1 MFLFVLVVAVIGL
14 EGPAAD
20 GVMGQ
25 NVIGQHQRMAADR
38 VAEVEA
44 DAVPLHLAAGEIQV
58 GFAVLD
64 GIFQHRVIAGQLHFQ
79 RRIAKLGIVRQQVLQ
94 DLDHGL
100 VVKDALVAAL
110 RGQPEPGPQD
120 QVIAMAVFTH
130 PGPAGLGDDAV
141 EFLGAFAAVDLNCGM
156 GADQGV
162 EIQVLAGGQRLD
174 LIFEKLVQVV
184 AAVETKKNQRV
195 CAKGSGQAAKT
206 LGLLERG
213 IHWLAPDIT
222 KQIKITKNMPGAKD
236 YAKPPCAFHPLVAF
250 MAMLAGFGW
259 CDPPQAE
266 SPPMRSP
273 FERLIQ
279 VVEPRAALQQFDIA
293 EQRRRQFPLGD
304 NAPIHTPR
312 RPVARLD
319 LRLLDCSRL
328 GQGLGRLDRP
338 RHRDSLAAAFRIDRQ
353 VGGPN
358 KIGRLLPS
366 TG

>member
-1 MFLFVLVVAVIGL
+1 M
-14 EGPAAD
+14 
-20 GVMGQ
+20 
-25 NVIGQHQRMAADR
+25 
-38 VAEVEA
+38 
-44 DAVPLHLAAGEIQV
+44 
-58 GFAVLD
+58 
-64 GIFQHRVIAGQLHFQ
+64 
-79 RRIAKLGIVRQQVLQ
+79 
-94 DLDHGL
+94 
-100 VVKDALVAAL
+100 
-110 RGQPEPGPQD
+110 
-120 QVIAMAVFTH
+120 
-130 PGPAGLGDDAV
+130 
-141 EFLGAFAAVDLNCGM
+141 
-156 GADQGV
+156 
-162 EIQVLAGGQRLD
+162 
-174 LIFEKLVQVV
+174 
-184 AAVETKKNQRV
+184 
-195 CAKGSGQAAKT
+195 
-206 LGLLERG
+206 LERG

-236 YAKPPCAFHPLVAF
+236 YAKPPCTFHPLVAF

-259 CDPPQAE
+259 CDPQQAE
-266 SPPMRSP
+266 SPLMRPP

-279 VVEPRAALQQFDIA
+279 VV

-304 NAPIHTPR
+304 NAPIHTLR